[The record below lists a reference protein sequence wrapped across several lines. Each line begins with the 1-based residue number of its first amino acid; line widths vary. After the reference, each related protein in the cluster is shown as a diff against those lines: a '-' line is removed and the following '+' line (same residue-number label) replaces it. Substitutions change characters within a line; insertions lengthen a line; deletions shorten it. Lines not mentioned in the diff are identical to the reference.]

1 MVFLSYFI
9 FPFKNKTKIS
19 GDSKSFSKN
28 WIFTKQNKKRV
39 SPSSGNASRKWEVH
53 SYLYLLL
60 FQICI
65 YIYIHIYLVNCMYS
79 YHKFHGPFFGMV
91 HHITKLT
98 FQFSYFFSLFLAHL
112 IYFNL
117 NLFYFM
123 NLYILVCVSL
133 IIFSNPLSFSFVFSY
148 ERLLKFHI

>member
-1 MVFLSYFI
+1 MTPSLFLKIEFSPNKIKSEFRHRVGTHRENARSTVIYTFCC
-9 FPFKNKTKIS
+9 FKY
-19 GDSKSFSKN
+19 
-28 WIFTKQNKKRV
+28 V
-39 SPSSGNASRKWEVH
+39 
-53 SYLYLLL
+53 
-60 FQICI
+60 